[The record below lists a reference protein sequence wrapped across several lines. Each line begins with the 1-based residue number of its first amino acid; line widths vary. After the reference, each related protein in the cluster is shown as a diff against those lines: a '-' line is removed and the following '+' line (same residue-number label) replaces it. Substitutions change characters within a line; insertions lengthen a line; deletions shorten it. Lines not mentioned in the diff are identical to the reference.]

1 MKIMLKRFNDFKKNF
16 MPSDELKWRL
26 ILKHGLKEPFLSH
39 QNKLDFYYIGQS
51 IRLNSTYTFIELTS
65 EGTDKIS
72 LKTLSELINEN
83 KDLSILEL
91 KRDIQKMIKKL
102 KKNHKEMDDVVYYQ
116 NVLKVMSSK
125 GIEGLKWSESF
136 TQHQHAFVIIHNA
149 WVPYLKLISKI
160 DVLVQSQKEVMI
172 AIDGDAAS
180 GKTTLAKKL
189 QEIFHAN
196 LFHIDDFFQKPVIV
210 PSDSN
215 SKYGSNID
223 FRRMIDQIITP
234 IKKKDY
240 IKYQSMNHQTHQLKT
255 PIVIKYK
262 PINIIE
268 GSFSMHPQLI
278 NLYDYKIFLGV
289 SRLKQNIR
297 ILHRNGFSS
306 WLKFIRRWIPNEKRY
321 FKNLRIEQHA
331 DCVLYTNHL
340 KSLD

>member
-1 MKIMLKRFNDFKKNF
+1 MMSKRLNDYLKNF

-26 ILKHGLKEPFLSH
+26 ILKYGLKEPFLSH
-39 QNKLDFYYIGQS
+39 LSKLDFYCIGQS
-51 IRLNSTYTFIELTS
+51 IRLNRTYTLIELTS

-72 LKTLSELINEN
+72 LKTLSELINER
-83 KDLSILEL
+83 KELSLQEL
-91 KRDIQKMIKKL
+91 KLDVQRMIKIL
-102 KKNHKEMDDVVYYQ
+102 KKNHEEMDDVVYYQ

-125 GIEGLKWSESF
+125 GIEGLKWSEVF
-136 TQHQHAFVIIHNA
+136 TQHQHSFVIIKNA
-149 WVPYLKLISKI
+149 WIPYLKLISKI
-160 DVLVQSQKEVMI
+160 DHLVHNQKEVMI

-189 QEIFHAN
+189 QAIFQAN
-196 LFHIDDFFQKPVIV
+196 LFHMDDFFQKPVID
-210 PSDSN
+210 PNDPH

-223 FRRMIDQIITP
+223 FRRMIDQTITP
-234 IKKKDY
+234 IKNKDH

-255 PIVIKYK
+255 PIIIKYK
-262 PINIIE
+262 PVNIIE

-297 ILHRNGFSS
+297 ILRRNGFSS
-306 WLKFIRRWIPNEKRY
+306 WLKFKSRWIPNEKRY

-331 DCVLYTNHL
+331 DDVLYTNHL